1 MATEKKDYRGEIKP
15 VWCPGCGAYAVLN
28 AVLKVLGK
36 KGYRHSNLV
45 FVGGIGCGSRFA
57 GYIKCIRLHTIHGRA
72 LPIAMGVKL
81 ANPDLKVAVVGGEGD
96 GIAIGGNHFVHTA
109 RRNAEVVYIMTDN
122 SVYGMTKGQPS
133 PTSRLGMVT
142 KATPYGVT
150 EKPFDP
156 VSLAIAS
163 GASFVARGFSGMPGE
178 LEVAVERAFEHK
190 GFAFVHVLSPC
201 ATFNNT
207 FEYLRSRV
215 KPVEKHDETDRGAAL
230 KLASDPERFQLGVYL
245 DLKTETFDDKVQ
257 SLKKE
262 RDGDYLKRTI
272 EGYR

>member
-1 MATEKKDYRGEIKP
+1 MAEGKRDYKGELKP

-28 AVLKVLGK
+28 AVLKALDK
-36 KGYRHSNLV
+36 KGYRHSDLV

-81 ANPDLKVAVVGGEGD
+81 AKPSLKVVVVGGEGD
-96 GIAIGGNHFVHTA
+96 GIAIGGNHFIHTA
-109 RRNAEVVYIMTDN
+109 RRNAELVYIMTDN

-133 PTSRLGMVT
+133 PTSPLGMVT
-142 KATPYGVT
+142 KATPYGVS
-150 EKPFDP
+150 ENPFDP

-163 GASFVARGFSGMPGE
+163 GASYVARGFSGMPGE
-178 LEVAVERAFEHK
+178 LEIAVERAFEHK

-207 FEYLRSRV
+207 FEFLRGRV
-215 KPVEKHDETDRGAAL
+215 RSIEEHDETDRIAAL
-230 KLASDPERFQLGVYL
+230 KLASDPESPRLGVYL
-245 DLKTETFDDKVQ
+245 DIKTGTFDDKVH
-257 SLKKE
+257 SLKKASE
-262 RDGDYLKRTI
+262 GDYLRRLI
-272 EGYR
+272 EKYE

>member
-1 MATEKKDYRGEIKP
+1 VTGDKRDYKGEIKP

-28 AVLKVLGK
+28 AVLKVLGR

-45 FVGGIGCGSRFA
+45 FAGGIGCGSRFA

-81 ANPDLKVAVVGGEGD
+81 AKPDLKVVVVGGEGD
-96 GIAIGGNHFVHTA
+96 GIAIGGNHFIHTA
-109 RRNAEVVYIMTDN
+109 RRNPELIYIMTDN

-133 PTSRLGMVT
+133 PTSPLGLIT
-142 KATPYGVT
+142 KATPYGVV

-156 VSLAIAS
+156 VTLAIAC
-163 GASFVARGFSGMPGE
+163 GASFVARGFAGRPKE

-201 ATFNNT
+201 ATFLNI
-207 FEYLRSRV
+207 FESMRSKVRTI
-215 KPVEKHDETDRGAAL
+215 EEHDETDRSAAL
-230 KLASDPERFQLGVYL
+230 ELALETDVFPLGVYL
-245 DLKTETFDDKVQ
+245 DAKTETFDDSVH
-257 SLKKE
+257 SLKREPDKE
-262 RDGDYLKRTI
+262 YLKGII
-272 EGYR
+272 EKYL